1 MILCCN
7 RQANP
12 IFSYLVENNSRV
24 YHRIEYG
31 ICPECGV
38 PILRDYK
45 IFDDIQ
51 RVKDFKGQK
60 AVTKYAY
67 WKQRAADK
75 KQGSKQNMFWL
86 YQINGVIRD
95 FNDEKKGICKT
106 QLVYLS

>member
-1 MILCCN
+1 M
-7 RQANP
+7 
-12 IFSYLVENNSRV
+12 FSYLVENNSRV

-60 AVTKYAY
+60 AVAKYAY

-95 FNDEKKGICKT
+95 FNNEKKGICKT
-106 QLVYLS
+106 KLVCLS